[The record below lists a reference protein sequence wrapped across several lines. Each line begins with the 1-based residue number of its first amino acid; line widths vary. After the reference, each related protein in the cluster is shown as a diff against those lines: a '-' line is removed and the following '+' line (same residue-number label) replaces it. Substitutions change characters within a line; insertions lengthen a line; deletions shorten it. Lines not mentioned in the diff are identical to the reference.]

1 MASIIEI
8 LYSRCLLCTLIFIAL
23 EAPTMSSKSHLMTD
37 KTEKDWKND
46 YNRHK
51 TNHKTSQHYIS
62 GSVHFCFY
70 S

>member
-8 LYSRCLLCTLIFIAL
+8 LYSRCLLCTVIFIAL
-23 EAPTMSSKSHLMTD
+23 EAPTMSSESHLTTD

-51 TNHKTSQHYIS
+51 TNHKTSKHYIS